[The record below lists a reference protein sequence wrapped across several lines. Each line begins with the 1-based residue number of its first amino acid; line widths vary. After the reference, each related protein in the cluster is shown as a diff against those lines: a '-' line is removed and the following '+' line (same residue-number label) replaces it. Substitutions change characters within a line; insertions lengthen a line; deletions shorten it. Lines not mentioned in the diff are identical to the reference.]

1 MFHIIHFM
9 SLISFCC
16 ALSIDN
22 TNKPIM
28 LFNELYSDK
37 EWELLDSD
45 NNLSVYTKNI
55 NNKNL
60 KAVMVKQEL
69 ALPKDVL
76 QDVIMDIGNYK
87 KFLRNSESFVSI
99 EIKKTDTFI
108 DGYQFIPV
116 DVPFFDN
123 REYLISKPIYIP
135 DNYNLII
142 KAGANLK
149 FSKNSYIFGNNVS
162 LNFLGEKTWRNIK
175 YGLFGVLTE

>member
-1 MFHIIHFM
+1 MVYIIQFM

-45 NNLSVYTKNI
+45 NDLSVYTKSI

-87 KFLRNSESFVSI
+87 NFYAILNHLFRLKSRKLTFLLMDISL
-99 EIKKTDTFI
+99 
-108 DGYQFIPV
+108 
-116 DVPFFDN
+116 
-123 REYLISKPIYIP
+123 YLLIYHF
-135 DNYNLII
+135 LII
-142 KAGANLK
+142 ENIFSACYLAG
-149 FSKNSYIFGNNVS
+149 I
-162 LNFLGEKTWRNIK
+162 EKKIIHQ
-175 YGLFGVLTE
+175 